1 MGRYPATARVVF
13 ALRKMLP
20 YIKNTV
26 MTSRFISTTQKDGL
40 VEGVENLIK
49 VLDDA
54 VAREAGITPRTASQ
68 QKVFDKIRSRNPMFK
83 NDK

>member
-1 MGRYPATARVVF
+1 MAVYPTTARVVF

-20 YIKNTV
+20 YIRNTV

-40 VEGVENLIK
+40 VDGIGNLIN

-54 VAREAGITPRTASQ
+54 VAREGGNTPRSPSQ

-83 NDK
+83 NDE